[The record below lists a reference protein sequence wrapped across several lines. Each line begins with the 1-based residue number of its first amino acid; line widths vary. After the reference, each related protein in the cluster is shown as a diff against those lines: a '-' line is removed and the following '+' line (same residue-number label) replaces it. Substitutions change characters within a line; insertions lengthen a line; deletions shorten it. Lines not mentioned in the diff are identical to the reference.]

1 VKRESVLAIIGA
13 RGGSKGVKN
22 KNIRPLLGK
31 PLIAW
36 TIEQAIESKLFDHVV
51 LTSDSEEIM
60 RISAQY
66 GADVFFKRPDE
77 YATDTAPKIPAIC
90 HALVESERHFG
101 KQYDCIVDLDATAP
115 LRNISDLVE
124 ALQQFEQGG
133 YDALITAMPS
143 RRSPYFNLIEQSAD
157 GRVDLSK
164 KLDRPIT
171 RRQDSPKCFD
181 MNASFDI
188 WKREVLLS
196 GDTLFTGNT
205 GLYVM
210 PEERSID
217 IDSELDWRIVEML
230 MAERVAEGMGCSI
243 VKL

>member
-1 VKRESVLAIIGA
+1 MKRESVLAIIGA
-13 RGGSKGVKN
+13 RGGSKGVNN

-36 TIEQAIESKLFDHVV
+36 TIEQATASLLFDHIV

-60 RISAQY
+60 RISAEY

-77 YATDTAPKIPAIC
+77 YATDTAPKIPAIR
-90 HALVESERHFG
+90 HALVESEKHFG

-115 LRNISDLVE
+115 LRIVQDLID
-124 ALQQFEQGG
+124 ALQQFEREG
-133 YDALITAMPS
+133 YEALITAMPA
-143 RRSPYFNLIEQSAD
+143 RRSPYFNLIEQDAH
-157 GRVDLSK
+157 GRVALSK
-164 KLDRPIT
+164 KLDRPIV

-188 WKREVLLS
+188 WKREALLNNN
-196 GDTLFTGNT
+196 TLFTGNT

-217 IDSELDWRIVEML
+217 IDSELDWRMVEML
-230 MAERVAEGMGCSI
+230 MAERTEEQ
-243 VKL
+243 VK

>member
-1 VKRESVLAIIGA
+1 MKRESVLAIIGA
-13 RGGSKGVKN
+13 RGGSKGVRN
-22 KNIRPLLGK
+22 KNIRPLVGK

-66 GADVFFKRPDE
+66 GAEVFFKRPDE
-77 YATDTAPKIPAIC
+77 YATDAAPKIPAIR
-90 HALVESERHFG
+90 HALVESEKHFG
-101 KQYDCIVDLDATAP
+101 KQYDFIVDLDATAP
-115 LRNISDLVE
+115 LRTIQDLIE
-124 ALQQFEQGG
+124 ALQQFEQSG
-133 YDALITAMPS
+133 YDALITAMPA
-143 RRSPYFNLIEQSAD
+143 RRSPYFNLVEQDAQ
-157 GRVDLSK
+157 GRVALSK
-164 KLDRPIT
+164 KLDRPIA

-188 WKREVLLS
+188 WKREVLLNS
-196 GDTLFTGNT
+196 DTLFTKNT

-230 MAERVAEGMGCSI
+230 MAERVGQQAR
-243 VKL
+243 

>member
-1 VKRESVLAIIGA
+1 MKRESVLAIIGA

-22 KNIRPLLGK
+22 KNVRPLLGK

-51 LTSDSEEIM
+51 MTSDSEEIM
-60 RISAQY
+60 QISAQL

-77 YATDTAPKIPAIC
+77 YATDTAPKIPAIR
-90 HALVESERHFG
+90 HALLESEKHFG
-101 KQYDCIVDLDATAP
+101 KRYDYIVDLDATAP

-124 ALQQFEQGG
+124 ALQQFEQAG
-133 YDALITAMPS
+133 YDALVTAMPA
-143 RRSPYFNLIEQSAD
+143 RRSPYFNLIEQGAD
-157 GRVDLSK
+157 GRVDLAK
-164 KLDRPIT
+164 KLDRPIA

-188 WKREVLLS
+188 WRRDILLTS
-196 GDTLFTGNT
+196 DTLFTGNT

-230 MAERVAEGMGCSI
+230 MAEQIEKPVQ
-243 VKL
+243 